1 MKHYARAYNKKG
13 ELVIFVITKAHKL
26 TWKLMG
32 VSSVREGLTEHINI
46 CKKNYKEKTFRRLI
60 EAGKL
65 KEPFYLLYYTTKTG
79 LFKPMTLSRTPPPPP
94 TTLFFNEVLD
104 LPEEDGK
111 L

>member
-32 VSSVREGLTEHINI
+32 VSSVREGLEEHITI
-46 CKKNYKEKTFRRLI
+46 CKKNYKDETFRRLI
-60 EAGKL
+60 ETGKL
-65 KEPFYLLYYTTKTG
+65 KEPFYIFHYTSKTG
-79 LFKPMTLSRTPPPPP
+79 VFRANILAPRNNPHNLTFQS
-94 TTLFFNEVLD
+94 VD